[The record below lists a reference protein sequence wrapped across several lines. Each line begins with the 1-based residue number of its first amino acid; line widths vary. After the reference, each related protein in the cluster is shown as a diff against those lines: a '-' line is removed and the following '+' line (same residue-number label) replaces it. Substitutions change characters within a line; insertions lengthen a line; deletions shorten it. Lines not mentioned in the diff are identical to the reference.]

1 MNNLTE
7 FQNNLILDLQK
18 EFTRLNPPKVESSGR
33 FSLAA
38 VKQDIDNVK
47 AFKDSIFKYN
57 QAIALELQKN
67 IKTQIEEFNKEFDP
81 IILTGFLDY
90 HDMFGNG
97 TTRRA
102 DTDYYIRNPHSAQ
115 LQLFL
120 IGKTDHVAVYVIYT
134 TEIVTIKTS
143 CETINLFKI
152 TGIQWTKR
160 GYLYRQEDTHKYPT
174 LDEYT
179 QNQKDFQYNITAMY
193 KNLTK

>member
-38 VKQDIDNVK
+38 VKQDVDNVK

-67 IKTQIEEFNKEFDP
+67 IQIQMEEFNKEFDP

-97 TTRRA
+97 TTRGA
-102 DTDYYIRNPHSAQ
+102 DADYYIRNPNSAE
-115 LQLFL
+115 LRLFL
-120 IGKTDHVAVYVIYT
+120 IGKTDYPAVYVIYT
-134 TEIVTIKTS
+134 TEKVTIKTS
-143 CETINLFKI
+143 CETISLLKI

-160 GYLYRQEDTHKYPT
+160 GYLYKDEDTHKYPT
-174 LDEYT
+174 LDEYV
-179 QNQKDFQYNITAMY
+179 QKQTTFQQTVTTLY
-193 KNLTK
+193 KNLIK

>member
-18 EFTRLNPPKVESSGR
+18 EFLRLNPPKVESSGR
-33 FSLAA
+33 FNLAA

-47 AFKDSIFKYN
+47 AFKDSIFSYN
-57 QAIALELQKN
+57 KAIALELQKT
-67 IKTQIEEFNKEFDP
+67 IETQIEEFNKEFDP
-81 IILTGFLDY
+81 IRLQGFLDN
-90 HDMFGNG
+90 HVMFGNG
-97 TTRRA
+97 TRRE
-102 DTDYYIRNPHSAQ
+102 DSEYYIKNPNSAE

-120 IGKTDHVAVYVIYT
+120 IGRTDYPAVYVIYA
-134 TEIVTIKTS
+134 TEQVIIKTS

-152 TGIQWTKR
+152 TGIQWTRR
-160 GYLYRQEDTHKYPT
+160 GYLYRNEDTHKYST

-179 QNQKDFQYNITAMY
+179 QKQKDFQYNITTMY

>member
-18 EFTRLNPPKVESSGR
+18 EFLRLNPPKVESSGR

-47 AFKDSIFKYN
+47 AFKDSIFSYN
-57 QAIALELQKN
+57 KAIALELQKTV
-67 IKTQIEEFNKEFDP
+67 KTQIEEFNKEFDP
-81 IILTGFLDY
+81 IRLTGFLDY

-97 TTRRA
+97 TTRGDDA
-102 DTDYYIRNPHSAQ
+102 DYYVRNPNSAE

-120 IGKTDHVAVYVIYT
+120 IGKTEYAAVYVIYT
-134 TEIVTIKTS
+134 TERVTIKTS
-143 CETINLFKI
+143 CETISLFKI
-152 TGIQWTKR
+152 TGVEWSKR
-160 GYLYRQEDTHKYPT
+160 GYLYRDGDTHRYPT

>member
-18 EFTRLNPPKVESSGR
+18 EFLRLNPPKVESSGR

-38 VKQDIDNVK
+38 VKQDVDNVK

-57 QAIALELQKN
+57 KAIALELQK
-67 IKTQIEEFNKEFDP
+67 IIGTQVEEFNKEFDP
-81 IILTGFLDY
+81 IRLTGFLDY

-97 TTRRA
+97 TTRGA
-102 DTDYYIRNPHSAQ
+102 DADYYIQNPNSAE
-115 LQLFL
+115 LRLFL

-134 TEIVTIKTS
+134 TERVTIKTS
-143 CETINLFKI
+143 CENISLSKI

-160 GYLYRQEDTHKYPT
+160 GYLYRDTDTDKYPT

-179 QNQKDFQYNITAMY
+179 QKQKNFQYDITSLY
-193 KNLTK
+193 KKLE

>member
-18 EFTRLNPPKVESSGR
+18 EFLRLNPPKVESSGR
-33 FSLAA
+33 FNLAA

-67 IKTQIEEFNKEFDP
+67 IQIQIEEFNKEFDP
-81 IILTGFLDY
+81 IRLTGFLDY

-97 TTRRA
+97 TTRGA
-102 DTDYYIRNPHSAQ
+102 DADYYIRNPHSAQ

-120 IGKTDHVAVYVIYT
+120 IGKTDYPAVYVIYT

-143 CETINLFKI
+143 CETISLSKI

-174 LDEYT
+174 LDEYV
-179 QNQKDFQYNITAMY
+179 QKQTTFQQIVTTLY